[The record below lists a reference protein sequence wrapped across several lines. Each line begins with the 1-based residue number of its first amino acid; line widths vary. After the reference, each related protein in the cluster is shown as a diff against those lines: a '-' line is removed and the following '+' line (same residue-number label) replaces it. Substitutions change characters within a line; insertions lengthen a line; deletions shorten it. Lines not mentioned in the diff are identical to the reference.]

1 MPRLTHD
8 TLPLRTLLW
17 EGERVEINLQDH
29 EGALHSLQSIKR
41 ELEDELSDG
50 MPLEFRRASSGSRIL
65 ASSWAVAVQ
74 DAEEEI
80 IVSLKSGASGPASP
94 AVYTPQLQPQ
104 QSPWFAPSPPL
115 QPSAVDAAMGGEAEE
130 KGMSAGRTVRKARS
144 FVPQGLGEAPTPLRH
159 YRSFAQPSLA
169 EQKDDAPTNTRIPP
183 SSPPEA
189 GIRRP
194 FGAALPSLTSS
205 ACPSPR
211 HLYSPP
217 PTPSPRSRDRSF
229 SPPRH
234 SPRAHSIA
242 FDTPPA
248 SRRSSLI
255 EAASAS
261 DMAKAARGLSHSK
274 SASESLSAVFAT
286 RASFGDFFDNFC
298 AIEREGKILEET
310 FNHTNTPPPIPSVAD
325 YPSRRW
331 SSASSST
338 ASEESLVTPAELD
351 VAHTHQMA
359 RSKLDKINTPSVPTL
374 EKALQALQTGY
385 TQTHGEEK
393 VDGSPRRA
401 RTCVDLHSV
410 YSRKT
415 PPPPLPFLTSSAD
428 PLDGNRPGTPIALRT
443 RPLPSVQ
450 LPPPPPPPTRNPSKT
465 ILRPSSKLGDSASAS
480 SSSTPSA
487 STSRSGSRSRV

>member
-29 EGALHSLQSIKR
+29 GGALRSFQSIKG

-74 DAEEEI
+74 DAEEDI
-80 IVSLKSGASGPASP
+80 IVSRKSAASGPASP
-94 AVYTPQLQPQ
+94 AVYSPQLQLQ
-104 QSPWFAPSPPL
+104 QSPWFAPSPSL

-130 KGMSAGRTVRKARS
+130 KGMTAGGTVGKARS

-159 YRSFAQPSLA
+159 YRSFAQPLLA
-169 EQKDDAPTNTRIPP
+169 EQKDDVPTNTRIPP

-194 FGAALPSLTSS
+194 FGAALPPLAFSAFPSS
-205 ACPSPR
+205 PQ

-217 PTPSPRSRDRSF
+217 QTPSPRSRDRSF

-274 SASESLSAVFAT
+274 SASESLSAVFASRT
-286 RASFGDFFDNFC
+286 SFGDFFDNFC
-298 AIEREGKILEET
+298 AIEREGKILEES
-310 FNHTNTPPPIPSVAD
+310 FNHTSTLPRLPSVAD

-385 TQTHGEEK
+385 TQTHDEEK
-393 VDGSPRRA
+393 VEGSPRRA

-410 YSRKT
+410 YSGKM
-415 PPPPLPFLTSSAD
+415 PPPPLPYLTSSVD
-428 PLDGNRPGTPIALRT
+428 PLNGNRPGTPIALRT

-450 LPPPPPPPTRNPSKT
+450 LPPPPPPTRNPSKT
-465 ILRPSSKLGDSASAS
+465 TLRPSSKLGDSASAS
-480 SSSTPSA
+480 TSPTPSA
-487 STSRSGSRSRV
+487 SISRSGSRSRF